1 MPFRICLIATL
12 ILTNLSAFSQKSVRT
27 SGSAQLELTIDKSRA
42 EVNQEVLDLA
52 LIDALERAFGRV
64 IIQGNSTYISNI
76 TTGKKTESNTVFNT
90 IANTSVKGEVIEIIS
105 TEYTDVV
112 GNKRVDG
119 KEVEVTEIK
128 CDVVIKARELIEA
141 AIEIECYPLVCPK
154 SNCKTTSFKNN
165 DDLFLWFLSPHSGY
179 VTVYLDDTENSY
191 RLLPYKDMPVKYE
204 SGFPVKSDREYIFF
218 STAKN
223 HNYLNFEWHEDT
235 YQLYAESAQDI
246 NRIFVIFSREPIN
259 KPRLHSD
266 LNKDVLSTKE
276 LEEGYSSPKALPS
289 EDFQKWLIAIRSF
302 YKKDMQVAII
312 DITIEK

>member
-42 EVNQEVLDLA
+42 EVNQRSFLILA

-90 IANTSVKGEVIEIIS
+90 IANTSVKGEVIEFIS

-128 CDVVIKARELIEA
+128 CDVVIKAREIIEA
-141 AIEIECYPLVCPK
+141 AIEIEWL
-154 SNCKTTSFKNN
+154 SF
-165 DDLFLWFLSPHSGY
+165 S
-179 VTVYLDDTENSY
+179 
-191 RLLPYKDMPVKYE
+191 MPQIK
-204 SGFPVKSDREYIFF
+204 
-218 STAKN
+218 
-223 HNYLNFEWHEDT
+223 L
-235 YQLYAESAQDI
+235 
-246 NRIFVIFSREPIN
+246 
-259 KPRLHSD
+259 
-266 LNKDVLSTKE
+266 
-276 LEEGYSSPKALPS
+276 
-289 EDFQKWLIAIRSF
+289 
-302 YKKDMQVAII
+302 
-312 DITIEK
+312 